1 MKTLDEKLKA
11 EAEEIARIKEKLK
24 MKEQRH
30 AKTKA
35 AIVSRDR
42 KAENHRKF
50 ENGGEIEKWL
60 GSDCSTSR
68 IAIVAQ
74 VTLKIEEFLGRKLEE
89 ADIKRFESF
98 IQDQEDDGFLFS
110 SVMNATPEENK
121 SGFAIPSDDE

>member
-1 MKTLDEKLKA
+1 MKSLDEKLKI
-11 EAEEIARIKEKLK
+11 EAEEIAKIKQKLKEK
-24 MKEQRH
+24 EARH

-35 AIVSRDR
+35 AIISRDR

-121 SGFAIPSDDE
+121 SGFAIPADDE